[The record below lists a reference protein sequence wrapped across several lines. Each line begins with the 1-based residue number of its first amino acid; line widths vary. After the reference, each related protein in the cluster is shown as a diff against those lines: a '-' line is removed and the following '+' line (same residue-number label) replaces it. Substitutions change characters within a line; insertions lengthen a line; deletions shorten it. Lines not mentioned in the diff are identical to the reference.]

1 MTRRKPHY
9 QDDDENLF
17 DSFEDVE
24 RELFGDD
31 DESAPFYEDRD
42 EIEKIIEEELG
53 PSPKR
58 RKTRKITQ

>member
-1 MTRRKPHY
+1 MNRRKPHY
-9 QDDDENLF
+9 DDDENLF

-31 DESAPFYEDRD
+31 DDGVPFYEDRD

-58 RKTRKITQ
+58 RRTRKITR